1 MRNMIDTNVWID
13 GIAGNLS
20 KNAFL
25 KVSVGAEWA
34 GYSAI
39 TRLELFG
46 FPGLTEA
53 EEGKIRE
60 LLQAF
65 EEVPVTTEII
75 DRAIQIRKRAKVKVP
90 DAIIGATALVLECNL
105 VTRNVSDFK
114 SIDGLNVIDP
124 FANRT
129 GAGDGGEEKP
139 R

>member
-25 KVSVGAEWA
+25 KVSVEAEWA

-53 EEGKIRE
+53 EERKIRE

-65 EEVPVTTEII
+65 EEVPVTSEII
-75 DRAIQIRKRAKVKVP
+75 DRAIQIRKIAKVKVP
-90 DAIIGATALVLECNL
+90 DAIIGASALVLGCNL

-114 SIDGLNVIDP
+114 SIDGLKVIDP
-124 FANRT
+124 FVTFSLR
-129 GAGDGGEEKP
+129 
-139 R
+139 

>member
-13 GIAGNLS
+13 GISGNLS
-20 KNAFL
+20 QNAFL
-25 KVSVGAEWA
+25 AVSVEAEWA

-46 FPGLTEA
+46 FPGLTEV
-53 EEGKIRE
+53 EEEKIRE

-65 EEVPVTTEII
+65 EEVPVTSDII

-90 DAIIGATALVLECNL
+90 DAIIGASALVLGCNL

-114 SIDGLNVIDP
+114 AIDGLKVIDP
-124 FANRT
+124 FANQN
-129 GAGDGGEEKP
+129 G
-139 R
+139 

>member
-20 KNAFL
+20 KKAFL

-114 SIDGLNVIDP
+114 PIDGLKVIDP
-124 FANRT
+124 FVNRT
-129 GAGDGGEEKP
+129 GAGDGCEEIP